1 MHLQTPRLLLRAMRP
16 SDDKDLFRIYGD
28 PATNTFNPAGPYP
41 DLAHAQKV
49 LADRL
54 RSYQRYGY
62 DSWAIATQDA
72 PDTLIGFGGL
82 SVRIHGDETI
92 HNLGYRFATSAWG
105 KGYATELS
113 RFALEYGFRELGL
126 DTISA
131 RVRSHHQA
139 SIHVLEKTGLRFL
152 KEIHDVD
159 NAPPSLFYSI
169 TQQAWQALVA
179 ADNAAD
185 IHARCLCND
194 AQRLP

>member
-54 RSYQRYGY
+54 RSCQRYGY
-62 DSWAIATQDA
+62 DSWAIATQGA

-82 SVRIHGDETI
+82 SVRLYGDETI
-92 HNLGYRFATSAWG
+92 NNLGYRFATSAWG

-131 RVRSHHQA
+131 RVRRHHQA
-139 SIHVLEKTGLRFL
+139 SIHVLEKPGCDLLMRFMMW
-152 KEIHDVD
+152 IMRR
-159 NAPPSLFYSI
+159 P
-169 TQQAWQALVA
+169 AWFMRSHNKNGRLTEAES
-179 ADNAAD
+179 AAD
-185 IHARCLCND
+185 ILARCLCND
-194 AQRLP
+194 LQHLP

>member
-92 HNLGYRFATSAWG
+92 HNLGYRFATTAWG

-126 DTISA
+126 GYDISPGKKP
-131 RVRSHHQA
+131 SSA
-139 SIHVLEKTGLRFL
+139 SLSTCWKKPGCDFL
-152 KEIHDVD
+152 KRFMMWIMRAQPV
-159 NAPPSLFYSI
+159 LFDHTTSM
-169 TQQAWQALVA
+169 AGAGGS
-179 ADNAAD
+179 
-185 IHARCLCND
+185 R
-194 AQRLP
+194 